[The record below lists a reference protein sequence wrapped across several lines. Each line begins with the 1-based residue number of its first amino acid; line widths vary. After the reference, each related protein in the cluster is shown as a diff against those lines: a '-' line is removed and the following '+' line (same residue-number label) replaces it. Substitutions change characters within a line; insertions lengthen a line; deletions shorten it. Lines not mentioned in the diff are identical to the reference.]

1 MSKMIKSSFLFYFL
15 MFSIRQLV
23 FVLTIQIISHF
34 ILQIPRVDD
43 PQALFEKIK
52 DFADRHRKP

>member
-1 MSKMIKSSFLFYFL
+1 MEVIKAFK
-15 MFSIRQLV
+15 
-23 FVLTIQIISHF
+23 
-34 ILQIPRVDD
+34 IPRVDD